1 MKNAKLIIP
10 ILIIAVIIVGA
21 LFVIYPKQK
30 EAKIV
35 KIGYLPIMA
44 SLPLYVAQE
53 NNYFVEQGVQIETT
67 QLQSSNQLVDA
78 LVRGDIDIVVE
89 TSAVPA
95 LIAETIEHF

>member
-44 SLPLYVAQE
+44 SLPLCCP
-53 NNYFVEQGVQIETT
+53 
-67 QLQSSNQLVDA
+67 
-78 LVRGDIDIVVE
+78 RK
-89 TSAVPA
+89 
-95 LIAETIEHF
+95 